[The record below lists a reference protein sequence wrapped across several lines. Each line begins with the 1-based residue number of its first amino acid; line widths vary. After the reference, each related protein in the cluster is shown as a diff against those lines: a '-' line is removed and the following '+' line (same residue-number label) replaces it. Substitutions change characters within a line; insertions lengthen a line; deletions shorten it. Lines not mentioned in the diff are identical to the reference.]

1 MYNHEPDNLEQVP
14 FGGVEFADNP
24 EPRCPCIL
32 LLDTS
37 GSMQGEPIQELNN
50 GLVTFKD
57 ELFADSLAAKR
68 VEVSIITF
76 GPVEGVIEFQTA
88 ENFYPPVLQAGG
100 DTPMGAAI
108 ESALQS
114 LEQRKNVYR
123 SNGISYFRPW
133 IFLITDGGP
142 TDEWQRAAMR
152 LREGEQ
158 QKSFAFFAVG
168 VEGARMDILRQI
180 SVREPIK
187 LQGLKFRELFQWLSS
202 SMKSVSQSV
211 PGTEVPL
218 SPPSGWASV

>member
-1 MYNHEPDNLEQVP
+1 MYSIDSYVTGQVP
-14 FGGVEFADNP
+14 FGGVEFAENP

-37 GSMQGEPIQELNN
+37 GSMQGAPIRELNN

-57 ELFADSLAAKR
+57 ELF
-68 VEVSIITF
+68 
-76 GPVEGVIEFQTA
+76 GPVEGIVEFQTA
-88 ENFYPPVLQAGG
+88 ENFYPPVLEAGG

-108 ESALQS
+108 EAALNS
-114 LEQRKNVYR
+114 LEQRKSIYR

-133 IFLITDGGP
+133 IFLITDGAP
-142 TDEWQRAAMR
+142 TDNWQTAAMQ
-152 LREGEQ
+152 LREGEK

-168 VEGARMDILRQI
+168 VEGARMDILQQI
-180 SVREPIK
+180 SVRDPIK

-211 PGTEVPL
+211 PGTDVPL
-218 SPPSGWASV
+218 LPPSGWASV